1 MASRAAQCAAA
12 SGHGAGPAA
21 RRAAGRRRGDR
32 DGVLLARPRQAHDRV
47 DTAARLPGRAGLRA
61 LDQRLL
67 RAREHADRARV
78 RLARS
83 ACEIGDGYLMRVW
96 LPAGILLAWAFSALL
111 GPWLAADPN
120 HIELPRILEGPG
132 AAAWLGYDD
141 LGRPVWERLVVGA
154 QTSFVIAFA
163 VVSLTAI
170 MGALIGTVSG
180 YLGGWVDHV
189 VVRIIDIF
197 MAFPGILLAIA
208 LAGVLGPGVNNVVIA
223 LTVVSWVGFARLAR
237 AQVLSL
243 KHREHIQA
251 AVALGVRRPRIV
263 LRHLMPLMWAPLI
276 VEGTFA
282 VAGAVI
288 AEAGLSFLG
297 LGVQPP
303 TASWGSMIRDRTRD
317 IASPVDRRRDPV
329 HAQLCR
335 RRAIAGADG
344 RDPRI
349 ARAGAADRGRS
360 RRRARAAFSSGSYR
374 AAAGAGTRTLL

>member
-1 MASRAAQCAAA
+1 
-12 SGHGAGPAA
+12 
-21 RRAAGRRRGDR
+21 
-32 DGVLLARPRQAHDRV
+32 
-47 DTAARLPGRAGLRA
+47 
-61 LDQRLL
+61 
-67 RAREHADRARV
+67 
-78 RLARS
+78 
-83 ACEIGDGYLMRVW
+83 MRVW
-96 LPAGILLAWAFSALL
+96 LPAAILLAWALSALF
-111 GPWLAADPN
+111 GGWLAGDPN
-120 HIELPRILEGPG
+120 HIQLPRILEGPG
-132 AAAWLGYDD
+132 PSAWLGYDD

-154 QTSFVIAFA
+154 QTSFIVAA
-163 VVSLTAI
+163 SVVTLTAI
-170 MGALIGTVSG
+170 MGAFIGTVSG
-180 YLGGWVDHV
+180 YLGGGFDHV

-223 LTVVSWVGFARLAR
+223 LSVVGWVGFARLAR

-303 TASWGSMIRDRTRD
+303 TASWGSMIRDGTRYMLM
-317 IASPVDRRRDPV
+317 APHMVLAPGVALMLVVLAVNLLGDRLRDWLDV
-329 HAQLCR
+329 
-335 RRAIAGADG
+335 
-344 RDPRI
+344 
-349 ARAGAADRGRS
+349 RS
-360 RRRARAAFSSGSYR
+360 RP
-374 AAAGAGTRTLL
+374 